1 MAKRKAKSIRNSV
14 LSYFDSRKSGNADS
28 YDVKP
33 TEKEKRILNNYSFAN
48 RTSIYP
54 DTLKIPKLVFP
65 QPEQTQSVDYRE
77 SLEKLADKIQNIT
90 NTPLVSK
97 PTIIK
102 EKLIANNFTNQISV
116 PQIIRIPAEKSD
128 TIQKENNNTSVNNNT
143 VVNKYKNI
151 SNIMNMNKVKTFKN
165 LNQNSVSNRLKSVNE
180 NSTNRTNEY
189 DTTINNTHNKSDT
202 NVNENRKSNQY
213 DKRMTSKIINV
224 NLHSL
229 NNKVDNIIKRKE
241 IKPIPSLAKGG
252 FAGTPTLAVIGDSKD
267 SSGKSEGEMVIQPS
281 KLPNILADAKVM
293 EQTTNIVSSA
303 TESLGQNAGLKLQ
316 QQITDSSSRSNLQ
329 MVPMMLERNKGMN
342 PDQGAGNKDRKGD
355 LGGKGG
361 SFLRGTA
368 GMPVWRQTMG

>member
-1 MAKRKAKSIRNSV
+1 
-14 LSYFDSRKSGNADS
+14 
-28 YDVKP
+28 
-33 TEKEKRILNNYSFAN
+33 
-48 RTSIYP
+48 
-54 DTLKIPKLVFP
+54 
-65 QPEQTQSVDYRE
+65 
-77 SLEKLADKIQNIT
+77 
-90 NTPLVSK
+90 
-97 PTIIK
+97 K